1 MKRIERLPQDWPPPA
16 TRGVAPRAA
25 VLVMPLVVLGVG
37 WLAWEAVARLSRLP
51 AFILPPP
58 ELVWQRAL
66 RAFQDGSLLRHA
78 GVTLYEVLLGLGLG
92 AFFAFLFGYPLAKSV
107 AAERFLVPYIVASQA
122 IPSVAIAPLLI
133 IWLGPGM
140 SSKILIS
147 ALIVFFPVLV
157 NTVVGLRSVEANLRE
172 LMRSLKA
179 TRWQTFRHLEAP
191 AAMPVLLGGLKVG
204 ATLSVIG
211 AVVGEFVGSDR
222 GLGFLINLGRQ
233 QYDTALVF
241 VGIFSLIV
249 MALALYGAVAWA
261 ERMSLSWRA

>member
-1 MKRIERLPQDWPPPA
+1 MKSTDRPAESQPHAA
-16 TRGVAPRAA
+16 TRAA
-25 VLVMPLVVLGVG
+25 GPTAVRLLMPFLVLGVA
-37 WLAWEAVARLSRLP
+37 WAAWEALVRLSRLP
-51 AFILPPP
+51 AFILPSPQ
-58 ELVWQRAL
+58 LVWL
-66 RAFQDGSLLRHA
+66 RAARAFADGSLLRHA
-78 GVTLYEVLLGLGLG
+78 WVTLYEVLLGLGLG
-92 AFFAFLFGYPLAKSV
+92 AFFAFMFGYPLAKSE

-140 SSKILIS
+140 LSKVLIS

-157 NTVVGLRSVEANLRE
+157 NTVVGLRSVEINLRE

-179 TRWQTFRHLEAP
+179 TRWQTFRYLEVP
-191 AAMPVLLGGLKVG
+191 AALPVLLGGLKIG

-241 VGIFSLIV
+241 VGIFSLII
-249 MALALYGAVAWA
+249 MALGLYGAVAWS
-261 ERMSLSWRA
+261 ERLSLARRA

>member
-1 MKRIERLPQDWPPPA
+1 MKRIARSDGFQPPA
-16 TRGVAPRAA
+16 TREAGPTALR
-25 VLVMPLVVLGVG
+25 LLMPLLVLGVA

-51 AFILPPP
+51 AFILPSPQ
-58 ELVWQRAL
+58 LVWLRAL
-66 RAFQDGSLLRHA
+66 RAFADGSLLRHTW
-78 GVTLYEVLLGLGLG
+78 VTLYEVLLGLGLG
-92 AFFAFLFGYPLAKSV
+92 AFFAFLFGYPLAKSE

-140 SSKILIS
+140 LSKVLIS

-179 TRWQTFRHLEAP
+179 SRWQTFRYLEVP
-191 AAMPVLLGGLKVG
+191 AALPVLLGGLKVG

-241 VGIFSLIV
+241 VGIFSLII

-261 ERMSLSWRA
+261 ERSSLTWRA